1 MKLITLLRDNGR
13 GNRKEYRTVLRA
25 IWRRGSP
32 HTVLGKILPTLL
44 LFGPM
49 LSLSQFF
56 ISEEKSCEAEQ
67 SATRL
72 MDYYICFFA
81 ALLTVMLWLMRQS
94 PPMGWLWL
102 GLWWFIPAWRIVDV
116 VTYRLYFVFLK

>member
-1 MKLITLLRDNGR
+1 MKWITLLRDNGR
-13 GNRKEYRTVLRA
+13 GNRNEYRTVFRA
-25 IWRRGSP
+25 IWRKGSP

-49 LSLSQFF
+49 FSPSQFF

-81 ALLTVMLWLMRQS
+81 VQNRAFELYQQRGAGPGDSVHDWLRAEEEILFRNS
-94 PPMGWLWL
+94 KKTSG
-102 GLWWFIPAWRIVDV
+102 
-116 VTYRLYFVFLK
+116 